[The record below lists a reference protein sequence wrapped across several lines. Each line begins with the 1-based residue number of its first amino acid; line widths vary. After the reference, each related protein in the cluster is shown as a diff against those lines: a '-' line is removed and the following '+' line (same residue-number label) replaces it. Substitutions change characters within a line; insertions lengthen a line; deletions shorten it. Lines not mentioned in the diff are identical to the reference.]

1 MSATLRLRLRNAQ
14 PRLGSAIGLALLLLA
29 AGLRFVFG
37 GLSQG
42 FGPMTFLPA
51 ILLAGLVG
59 GFRIGSMIAALS
71 IVVGWGWFFP
81 PYGTLILSSGD
92 RISMG
97 VFIVTA
103 GLELYVVHM
112 LRLTMDDLSS
122 AESRSSTLFRELQ
135 HRVANNLQSVAAFLY
150 LRKKTLEPDSA
161 GAHALEAAQDRLTL
175 MSDVHRRLNNPSSID
190 QPLGS
195 YLEEL
200 CADLIAASNMP
211 NIRSRVEAASIEFD
225 LESTHDAVVDR
236 RRTGHQQPQARLPGR
251 PGRHHHDHGRTGA
264 GCLYV
269 GRRGRWMRRDHD
281 SGSSEKKWIGTTDPA
296 EPGVPARWP
305 DRAGAWRR
313 HGGDDGV
320 QAPNGGSRQGQSLTG
335 KIPDP
340 FRAALPGHTRP
351 PGMRHA
357 SCRRLTL
364 RAYLPA
370 LRKQDE

>member
-1 MSATLRLRLRNAQ
+1 MSASLRLRLRNAQ

-59 GFRIGSMIAALS
+59 GFRIGSIIAALCV
-71 IVVGWGWFFP
+71 VVGWGWFFP

-195 YLEEL
+195 YLEDL

-211 NIRSRVEAASIEFD
+211 NIRSRVEATSIEFD
-225 LESTHDAVVDR
+225 LEVLMTLSLIVAELVTNSLKHAFPDGRDGTITIKVERERDVYTLVV
-236 RRTGHQQPQARLPGR
+236 A
-251 PGRHHHDHGRTGA
+251 
-264 GCLYV
+264 
-269 GRRGRWMRRDHD
+269 
-281 SGSSEKKWIGTTDPA
+281 
-296 EPGVPARWP
+296 
-305 DRAGAWRR
+305 
-313 HGGDDGV
+313 DDGCGATTTP
-320 QAPNGGSRQGQSLTG
+320 APRKKNGLGQRVLQNLAFQLGGQIVLEHGDGTVATMV
-335 KIPDP
+335 
-340 FRAALPGHTRP
+340 FRPRTEAAARVK
-351 PGMRHA
+351 A
-357 SCRRLTL
+357 
-364 RAYLPA
+364 
-370 LRKQDE
+370 